1 MARFLIAAAHKSSGK
16 TVISTGLA
24 GALTARGMVVQCF
37 KKGPDYIDPMWLAAA
52 SVRPCYNL
60 DYNTM
65 DADEFTAVMVDRT
78 ANADVAMIEANKGL
92 FDGVALDGNDSNA
105 AVAIATQ
112 TPVILV
118 IDTNGMTRGIA
129 PLLMGY
135 QAFDPKVNI
144 AGIILN
150 KVGGPR
156 HESKLRAA
164 VAEYTDIPVVGAV
177 GRNAALDIG
186 ERHLGLTTPTETSHL
201 DSKIETLSK
210 IVGEAVDLDLLIEIA
225 KTAPDL
231 HVALPT
237 RPALTFHGLRI
248 AVARDRGFGF
258 YYSDDLEAFQAMGAE
273 LIYFD
278 ATRDQSL
285 PKADGVFIGGG
296 FPETQMEALEK
307 NHALRSDIKSKLNAG
322 LPCYAECGGLM
333 YLCNSM
339 EWNGERRQMCGVI
352 DADSMMCTRPQG
364 RGYAKYTATNAHP
377 WGADATE
384 HQAHEFHYARL
395 ENISGNLKFARN
407 VTRGA
412 GIDGRRDGIVIH
424 NVMAGFIHLRN
435 SKSNPW
441 VERFLGF
448 VQRVKSTQ

>member
-24 GALTARGMVVQCF
+24 GALTERGMAVQCF

-52 SVRPCYNL
+52 SARPCYNL

-92 FDGVALDGNDSNA
+92 FDGVALDGRDSNA

-201 DSKIETLSK
+201 DSKIETISK
-210 IVGEAVDLDLLIEIA
+210 IVGEAVDLDLLMEIA

-231 HVALPT
+231 HVAPPP
-237 RPALTFHGLRI
+237 RPALAFHGLRI

-278 ATRDQSL
+278 ATRDQTL

-296 FPETQMEALEK
+296 FPETQMDALEK
-307 NHALRSDIKSKLNAG
+307 NQALRSDIKSKLNAG

-339 EWNGERRQMCGVI
+339 EWNGERRKMCGVI
-352 DADSMMCTRPQG
+352 DADSVMCTRPQG

-377 WGADATE
+377 WGRE
-384 HQAHEFHYARL
+384 SGEYKAHEFHYARL
-395 ENISGNLKFARN
+395 ENISKDLEFARTI
-407 VTRGA
+407 TRGA
-412 GIDGRRDGIVIH
+412 GIDGHHDGIVVN

-435 SKSNPW
+435 SISNPW

-448 VQRVKSTQ
+448 VQRVKTK